1 MTDRLWEYLEI
12 ELDKPC
18 SYIIVDTEEGKF
30 AVEPI
35 FSIDGRIIDFSVSH
49 GSYYTT
55 SREEPDIWFW
65 EEIEKALLK

>member
-18 SYIIVDTEEGKF
+18 SNIIVDTEEGTF
-30 AVEPI
+30 VVEPI

-49 GSYYTT
+49 GSYCTNA
-55 SREEPDIWFW
+55 REEPDIWFW